1 MITITFYRDK
11 DMNYKRFSCE
21 GHAGYAEYGYDIVCA
36 AISSLSV
43 NTVNSIDKLTDD
55 DIKVQTDDAGLLKL
69 EMITNSDSSQLLL
82 ASLKL
87 GLQGIANTYGNE
99 YVNILN
105 WFQGGAMYH
114 VENESSVICP

>member
-1 MITITFYRDK
+1 MKFSYQDDMISGFEV
-11 DMNYKRFSCE
+11 S

-82 ASLKL
+82 NSFKL
-87 GLQGIANTYGNE
+87 GVRSVSDQYGSE
-99 YVNILN
+99 YVTIMN
-105 WFQGGAMYH
+105 
-114 VENESSVICP
+114 